1 MKTKTIF
8 NKILW
13 IIAAVFVALFV
24 YMESAFSKTVIADE
38 TSTAATT
45 YTDVLEDLEKDES
58 FDSSKYVATGE
69 TYLKV
74 IQIAES
80 SNRELFIY
88 VYRPSALSNNSLQ
101 AKQISLSTN
110 YDGVSNQKIYDL
122 TLLSNSGTLDK
133 YIVNNFRII
142 AGDVMRIYGII
153 SIYRLPTDGDSPASG
168 DNTTVYTAIGVGQRW
183 TAMTVDGKVQYAM
196 RLIDLITV
204 EKKHVGFIRYLDNFW
219 FFTACTDSHY
229 VAFTTDKPID
239 TLLEV
244 DIRYFVTLKTKI
256 TNSFYTSLDSLTAS
270 EPKENYRTLYSTDIF
285 SKPAQTWGA
294 DSYEYKRISTVKDFL
309 TNETKNNSE
318 VFTTETRAALN
329 EMYSTGWVLRF
340 EETNYSSTSWPTT
353 SADSL
358 IQNTATGTEWS
369 EVTEVTLLRME
380 YEYQGDLYEVGVVDN
395 NTSGDT
401 TPDNENPTTP
411 DAPDLLPDLDE
422 LWARIQEIM
431 KTMFGIL
438 GVVVVGG
445 LLLCIALPI
454 LPHII
459 NLIAWLFKWI
469 FKALWW
475 VISFPF
481 NLIGKLFNRKDK

>member
-168 DNTTVYTAIGVGQRW
+168 DNTTGLTAMGVGQRW
-183 TAMTVDGKVQYAM
+183 TATTVDGKVQYAM

-244 DIRYFVTLKTKI
+244 DIRYMLTTKTSV
-256 TNSFYTSLDSLTAS
+256 TNSFYSWANSDSVAS
-270 EPKENYRTLYSTDIF
+270 EEKYRTLYSTEIF

-309 TNETKNNSE
+309 TNETENNSE

-340 EETNYSSTSWPTT
+340 QETPYSYSSSFTT
-353 SADSL
+353 SADSVV
-358 IQNTATGTEWS
+358 QNLQEVRSWS
-369 EVTEVTLLRME
+369 EVTEVVLLRME

-395 NTSGDT
+395 ITSGDT
-401 TPDNENPTTP
+401 TPDNENATTP

-481 NLIGKLFNRKDK
+481 NLIGKLFSRKDK